1 MAAALRDT
9 CRMPEPRSVR
19 ERLAGILNLAFAEGL
34 LSEQTHSFRLGLL
47 FGLQLVD
54 PDALV
59 GDLTLRSQRRTL
71 RAPAG
76 AAAAIR
82 RYAATIMRRGSAVRP
97 LLLALDWS
105 GARDALVI
113 GRDSSCDIAVHEPT
127 VSRQHARLL
136 FRDGSWIV
144 QDLESTNSTAVNGR
158 QVGRCQLCPGDRLRL
173 GLQLIDID

>member
-1 MAAALRDT
+1 
-9 CRMPEPRSVR
+9 VR

-34 LSEQTHSFRLGLL
+34 LSEQTHSFRLSLL

-54 PDALV
+54 PHALV

-76 AAAAIR
+76 AAGAVR
-82 RYAATIMRRGSAVRP
+82 RYAATIMRRGSSVTP

-105 GARDALVI
+105 GTRDALLI
-113 GRDSSCDIAVHEPT
+113 GRDASCDIAVREPT
-127 VSRQHARLL
+127 VSRRHARLL

-144 QDLESTNSTAVNGR
+144 QDLESTNGTAVNGR
-158 QVGRCQLCPGDRLRL
+158 PVGRCQLWPGDRLRL

>member
-1 MAAALRDT
+1 
-9 CRMPEPRSVR
+9 
-19 ERLAGILNLAFAEGL
+19 LNLAFAEGL

-76 AAAAIR
+76 AAAAVR
-82 RYAATIMRRGSAVRP
+82 RYAAMIMRRGSAVTP
-97 LLLALDWS
+97 LLLALDWTG
-105 GARDALVI
+105 GARDALVV
-113 GRDSSCDIAVHEPT
+113 GRDPDCDVALQEPT

-136 FRDGSWIV
+136 FRDGNWMV
-144 QDLESTNSTAVNGR
+144 QDLESTNGTVVNGR
-158 QVGRCQLCPGDRLRL
+158 QVGRCQLCAGDRLRL
-173 GLQLIDID
+173 GRQLIDID